1 MNDPLERLA
10 SDELDACAAHAGC
23 RVLARST
30 LDDGATEWPVLEL
43 ECGDNTNAI
52 RFLNEAAAHDT
63 TAPDVR
69 DLALRL
75 RSAHPEA
82 TDFVAAV
89 QAFVK
94 AAVRFVREARETF
107 HHTLYTLRRRAGD
120 CDDHAR
126 AVVALALAGGEKAR
140 VVGVPNAAGSVAH
153 VAPVILLNGRWRWA
167 ETTIDARFGEDPRAA
182 AKRLGIGHRP
192 DIWSARRRGGTRAPQ
207 R

>member
-1 MNDPLERLA
+1 MRDPLLNLQG
-10 SDELDACAAHAGC
+10 DELSACASRAGC

-30 LDDGATEWPVLEL
+30 LKDGTTTWPVLEL
-43 ECGDNTNAI
+43 ECGDNAHAI

-63 TAPDVR
+63 TAPEVR

-75 RSAHPEA
+75 RGAHA
-82 TDFVAAV
+82 TPAQFARAV

-107 HHTLYTLRRRAGD
+107 QHTLYTLRRRAGD

-126 AVVALALAGGEKAR
+126 AVAALLLAGGEKAR
-140 VVGVPNAAGSVAH
+140 VVGVPGSNGNVGH
-153 VAPVILLNGRWRWA
+153 VAPLAFIDGAWRWA
-167 ETTIDARFGEDPRAA
+167 ETTIDARFGEHPRAA
-182 AKRLGIGHRP
+182 AKRLGLVHRP
-192 DIWSARRRGGTRAPQ
+192 DIWSGRRGGKHAAQ

>member
-1 MNDPLERLA
+1 MADSLEKLA
-10 SDELDACAAHAGC
+10 GDELAACASHAGC

-30 LDDGATEWPVLEL
+30 LDNGATKWPVLEL
-43 ECGDNTNAI
+43 ECGDNANAI
-52 RFLNEAAAHDT
+52 RFLNGAAAHDT

-75 RSAHPEA
+75 RRAHPDA
-82 TDFVAAV
+82 INFVAAV

-107 HHTLYTLRRRAGD
+107 QHTLYTLRRRAGD

-140 VVGVPNAAGSVAH
+140 VVGVPNAAGHVAH
-153 VAPVILLNGRWRWA
+153 VAPVVLLDGGWRWA
-167 ETTIDARFGEDPRAA
+167 ETTIDARLGEDPRVA
-182 AKRLGIGHRP
+182 AKRLGIGHRS
-192 DIWSARRRGGTRAPQ
+192 DIWAERRRGGQRAPN